1 MAQAAATD
9 FDDYMNKKP
18 IAIIGAGLAGLTAAN
33 YLAEKNV
40 PFTLYEAGP
49 KIAGLATSFT
59 DAEGFSYDFGAHFVT
74 NRLAAMI
81 GVSGECK
88 MVRHYSETVLLR
100 GKTYSYPFGLMKI
113 PRMTLSG
120 VKSQLVGNGR
130 EKTAQ
135 NWFRSRYGKALADE
149 VALPLIEA
157 WSGAKADQLSSSVG
171 ESLPG
176 SIAKTL
182 YLKLAG
188 KVLKRAVC
196 IGYSRE
202 LPESPNVWHVY
213 PNEGVHTLCDK
224 LAENIRDK
232 IKLESPV
239 EEILVENEKVTAIR
253 AKGETQEVSAVIST
267 APVHI
272 LTKLVK
278 GTDKLQKFSRFRY
291 RPMTFVNMRFEG
303 RGLLPDVVLWLPEN
317 KYPFFR
323 LTEAPLS
330 MPWLAPEGKTM
341 ITVDIGCEA
350 GDEIWTMENEKLG
363 EFCLEHLTSIIP
375 DAKEKYL
382 GCHTL
387 RTPISYPVFLK
398 EYEQERLEFEKGTG
412 IENLL
417 SVGRNGEFSHIFMED
432 VYWRT
437 LQITRQLISQ

>member
-1 MAQAAATD
+1 MEQ
-9 FDDYMNKKP
+9 KP
-18 IAIIGAGLAGLTAAN
+18 IAIIGAGIAGLTAAN
-33 YLAEKNV
+33 YLHQKNV
-40 PFTLYEAGP
+40 PFVLYEAGK
-49 KIAGLATSFT
+49 KIAGLASSFK
-59 DAEGFSYDFGAHFVT
+59 DEEGFSYDFGAHFVT
-74 NRLAAMI
+74 NRLAAML
-81 GVSGECK
+81 GVSGDCK
-88 MVRHYSETVLLR
+88 PVKHYSETVLLD
-100 GKTYSYPFGLMKI
+100 GKTYAYPFGLMKI

-120 VKSQLVGNGR
+120 IKSQMSSNGV

-157 WSGAKADQLSSSVG
+157 WSGAKAEELSSSVG

-176 SIAKTL
+176 SIAKTI
-182 YLKLAG
+182 YLKLAS

-224 LAENIRDK
+224 LAENIKDK
-232 IKLESPV
+232 IKLNSPI
-239 EEILVENEKVTAIR
+239 EEILVENDKVVAVR
-253 AKGETQEVSAVIST
+253 SKGVAQAVSAVIST
-267 APVHI
+267 APAPI
-272 LTKLVK
+272 LAKITK
-278 GTDKLQKFSRFRY
+278 GTNKLEKIKQFKY

-303 RGLLPDVVLWLPEN
+303 RGLLPDVVLWLPEG
-317 KYPFFR
+317 KFPFFR
-323 LTEAPLS
+323 LTEATLS

-341 ITVDIGCEA
+341 ITVDIGCEKD
-350 GDEIWTMENEKLG
+350 DEIWTMDNEKLG
-363 EFCLEHLTSIIP
+363 EFCLEHLAKIIP
-375 DAKEKYL
+375 NAKEKYL

-398 EYEQERLEFEKGTG
+398 EYESERLEFEKGTG

-417 SVGRNGEFSHIFMED
+417 SVGRNGEFTHIFMED

-437 LQITRQLISQ
+437 LQKTRELVKLLS

>member
-1 MAQAAATD
+1 
-9 FDDYMNKKP
+9 MNKKP

-33 YLAEKNV
+33 YLHKQNI
-40 PFTLYEAGP
+40 PFVLYEAGK
-49 KIAGLATSFT
+49 KIAGLATSFK
-59 DAEGFSYDFGAHFVT
+59 DDEGFSYDFGAHFVT

-81 GVSGECK
+81 GVSGDCK
-88 MVRHYSETVLLR
+88 TVKHYSETVLLDK
-100 GKTYSYPFGLMKI
+100 KTYSYPFGLMKI

-120 VKSQLVGNGR
+120 VKSQLVSNGK

-157 WSGAKADQLSSSVG
+157 WSGAKAEDLSSSVG

-182 YLKLAG
+182 YLKMAS
-188 KVLKRAVC
+188 KVLNRAVC

-202 LPESPNVWHVY
+202 LPESANVWHVY

-224 LAENIRDK
+224 LAEGISDK

-239 EEILVENEKVTAIR
+239 EEIIVENEKVVAVR
-253 AKGETQEVSAVIST
+253 AKGERQEVSAVIST

-278 GTDKLQKFSRFRY
+278 GTDKLQKFSKFRY

-323 LTEAPLS
+323 LTEATLS

-341 ITVDIGCEA
+341 ITVDIGCEV

-375 DAKEKYL
+375 NAKEKYL

-398 EYEQERLEFEKGTG
+398 EYEAERLDFEKGTG

-437 LQITRQLISQ
+437 LQKMRKLVKN

>member
-1 MAQAAATD
+1 MTKTMAQ
-9 FDDYMNKKP
+9 NP
-18 IAIIGAGLAGLTAAN
+18 IAIIGAGIAGLTAAN
-33 YLAEKNV
+33 YLHQKNV
-40 PFTLYEAGP
+40 PFVLYEAGK
-49 KIAGLATSFT
+49 KIAGLASSFK
-59 DAEGFSYDFGAHFVT
+59 DDEGFSYDFGAHFVT
-74 NRLAAMI
+74 NRLAAML
-81 GVSGECK
+81 GVSSDCK
-88 MVRHYSETVLLR
+88 PVKYYSETVLLG
-100 GKTYSYPFGLMKI
+100 GKTYAYPFGLMKI

-120 VKSQLVGNGR
+120 IRSQISADGT

-135 NWFRSRYGKALADE
+135 NWFRGKYGKALADE

-157 WSGAKADQLSSSVG
+157 WSGAKAEDLSSSVG

-176 SIAKTL
+176 SIAKTI
-182 YLKLAG
+182 YLKLAS

-213 PNEGVHTLCDK
+213 PNEGVHTLCEK
-224 LAENIRDK
+224 LAENIQDK
-232 IKLESPV
+232 IKLNSPI
-239 EEILVENEKVTAIR
+239 EEVLVENEKVVAVR
-253 AKGETQEVSAVIST
+253 SKGVTQAVSAVIST
-267 APVHI
+267 TPAPI
-272 LTKLVK
+272 LAKITK
-278 GTDKLQKFSRFRY
+278 GTNKLDKFSKFKY

-323 LTEAPLS
+323 LTEATLS

-341 ITVDIGCEA
+341 ITVDIGCEKD
-350 GDEIWTMENEKLG
+350 DEIWTMENEKLG
-363 EFCLEHLTSIIP
+363 EFCLEHLAKIIP
-375 DAKEKYL
+375 NAKEKYL

-417 SVGRNGEFSHIFMED
+417 SVGRNGEFAHIFMED

-437 LQITRQLISQ
+437 LQKTRELVKLLS

>member
-1 MAQAAATD
+1 MD
-9 FDDYMNKKP
+9 KKP
-18 IAIIGAGLAGLTAAN
+18 IAIIGAGIAGLTAAN
-33 YLAEKNV
+33 YLHRQNV
-40 PFTLYEAGP
+40 PFVLYEAGK
-49 KIAGLATSFT
+49 KIAGLETSFK

-88 MVRHYSETVLLR
+88 PVKHYSETVLLG

-120 VKSQLVGNGR
+120 MKSQILSNGT

-135 NWFRSRYGKALADE
+135 NWFRSKYGKALADE

-157 WSGAKADQLSSSVG
+157 WSGAKAEDLSSSVG

-176 SIAKTL
+176 SIAKTI
-182 YLKLAG
+182 YLKLAS

-202 LPESPNVWHVY
+202 LPESANIWHVY

-224 LAENIRDK
+224 LAENIQAK

-239 EEILVENEKVTAIR
+239 EEIIVENEKVVAVR
-253 AKGETQEVSAVIST
+253 AKGEINEVSAVIST
-267 APVHI
+267 APVNI
-272 LTKLVK
+272 LAKLVK
-278 GTDKLQKFSRFRY
+278 GTEKLQKFSKFRY

-303 RGLLPDVVLWLPEN
+303 RGLLPDVVLWLPEA

-323 LTEAPLS
+323 LTEATLS

-341 ITVDIGCEA
+341 ITVDIGCEKD
-350 GDEIWTMENEKLG
+350 DEFWTMDSDKLG

-375 DAKEKYL
+375 NAKEKYL
-382 GCHTL
+382 GCHVL
-387 RTPISYPVFLK
+387 RTPISYPVFLQ
-398 EYEQERLEFEKGTG
+398 EYEAERLEFEKGTG

-437 LQITRQLISQ
+437 LQKIKRLF

>member
-1 MAQAAATD
+1 MD
-9 FDDYMNKKP
+9 KKP
-18 IAIIGAGLAGLTAAN
+18 IAIIGGGLAGLTAAN
-33 YLAEKNV
+33 YLHRQNV
-40 PFTLYEAGP
+40 PFVLYEAGK
-49 KIAGLATSFT
+49 KIAGLATSFK
-59 DAEGFSYDFGAHFVT
+59 DEEGFSYDFGAHFVT

-88 MVRHYSETVLLR
+88 PVKHYSETVLLN

-113 PRMTLSG
+113 PRMTFSG
-120 VKSQLVGNGR
+120 MKSQIVSNGK

-135 NWFRSRYGKALADE
+135 NWFRSKYGKALADE

-157 WSGAKADQLSSSVG
+157 WSGAKADELSSSVG

-176 SIAKTL
+176 SIAKTI
-182 YLKLAG
+182 YLKMAS

-202 LPESPNVWHVY
+202 LPESANVWHVY

-224 LAENIRDK
+224 LAENIKDK

-239 EEILVENEKVTAIR
+239 EEIIVENEQVVAVR
-253 AKGETQEVSAVIST
+253 AKGEVNEVSAVIST
-267 APVHI
+267 APANI
-272 LTKLVK
+272 LAKLVK
-278 GTDKLQKFSRFRY
+278 GTDKLNKFSKFRY

-303 RGLLPDVVLWLPEN
+303 RGLLPDVVLWLPES

-323 LTEAPLS
+323 LTEATLS

-341 ITVDIGCEA
+341 ITVDIGCEKD
-350 GDEIWTMENEKLG
+350 DEFWTMESDKLG

-375 DAKEKYL
+375 NAKEKYL
-382 GCHTL
+382 GCHVL
-387 RTPISYPVFLK
+387 RTPISYPVFLQ
-398 EYEQERLEFEKGTG
+398 EYESERLEFEKGTG

-437 LQITRQLISQ
+437 LQKTQQLISQ